1 MHRKSSTRDSWWTD
15 LYLINFLFWMS
26 ALAMG
31 MGITHTDYLLVNFIF
46 LGVTV
51 CMILFTYFWGV
62 ITGLLLNLAFIFAQ
76 VFIVIYENQ
85 VNDRIVPWVLAYWL
99 FVPLLLSLTFYGATD
114 HARKLQR
121 QNAKL
126 QSDLVARGAFDED
139 TNLRT
144 TVSYIEDTAVFTE
157 TNRRFNLPVTT
168 MIVRIRYFQE
178 MRTMVSDSQMREL
191 LKLVSNVIKQAMRT
205 NDITYLI
212 DRSNRTWAVL
222 LFTDADGAS
231 IAAGRI
237 KTQFAK
243 ALATNDA
250 LSTLDIRLVVGVASW
265 DADKMQS
272 PYALMN
278 AGIKETEY
286 DV

>member
-157 TNRRFNLPVTT
+157 TNRRFDLPVTT

-212 DRSNRTWAVL
+212 ARSNPTWAVL

>member
-1 MHRKSSTRDSWWTD
+1 MRKSTRESWLTD
-15 LYLINFLFWMS
+15 LYLIFFLFWVS
-26 ALAMG
+26 ALAFG
-31 MGITHTDYLLVNFIF
+31 MAATRTDYLLINTLF

-51 CMILFTYFWGV
+51 CLILFTYFWGL
-62 ITGLLLNLAFIFAQ
+62 ITGLLINLAFIFAQ
-76 VFIVIYENQ
+76 VVIVLYATQ
-85 VNDRIVPWVLAYWL
+85 VDQAVVPWVLAYWL
-99 FVPLLLSLTFYGATD
+99 FVPLLLSLSFYGATD
-114 HARKLQR
+114 HTRKLQA
-121 QNAKL
+121 QNARL
-126 QSDLVARGAFDED
+126 QSDLVERGAFDED

-144 TVSYIEDTAVFTE
+144 MVSYIEDTAVFTE

-178 MRTMVSDSQMREL
+178 MRSMVSDAQLREL
-191 LKLVSNVIKQAMRT
+191 LKLVSQTIKQAMRT

-212 DRSNRTWAVL
+212 DRSNPTWSVL

-237 KTQFAK
+237 KTNFTK
-243 ALATNDA
+243 ALAGNDVLA
-250 LSTLDIRLVVGVASW
+250 NLDVRLVVGVASW
-265 DADKMQS
+265 DPDKMKT
-272 PYALMN
+272 PYDLMN